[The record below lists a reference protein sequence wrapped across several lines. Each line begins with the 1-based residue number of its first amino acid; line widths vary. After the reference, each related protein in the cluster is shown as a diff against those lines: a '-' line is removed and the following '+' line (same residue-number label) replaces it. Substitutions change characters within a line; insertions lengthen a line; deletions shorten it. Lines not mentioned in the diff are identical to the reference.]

1 MCSILGQRPVL
12 LPASKKKMSMRIES
26 SPPRPKFNVEQ
37 QLHRLGGIIDV
48 IIHLFPESSDV
59 FEYDEE
65 LFTLILVARDLTHD
79 IREQVDQ
86 GKSLDTS
93 DGYDAK
99 SAFLHP
105 HQTFGPDTDAADGC
119 ADCLAE

>member
-1 MCSILGQRPVL
+1 VYHIGTKTYLIARKQE
-12 LPASKKKMSMRIES
+12 KEMSMCIHPTPS
-26 SPPRPKFNVEQ
+26 RPKASLEQ
-37 QLHRLGGIIDV
+37 QIHRLGGIIDV
-48 IIHLFPESSDV
+48 MIHLFPESSDV

-79 IREQVDQ
+79 IRDQVDQ
-86 GKSLDTS
+86 GKPLETFAGSA
-93 DGYDAK
+93 AK
-99 SAFLHP
+99 AAFLHP

>member
-1 MCSILGQRPVL
+1 MYHIGTKAYLIARKQE
-12 LPASKKKMSMRIES
+12 KKMSMCAQPT
-26 SPPRPKFNVEQ
+26 PPRPRVSIEQ

-48 IIHLFPESSDV
+48 MIHLFPESSDL

-79 IREQVDQ
+79 IRDQVDQ
-86 GKSLDTS
+86 GKPLETFE
-93 DGYDAK
+93 G
-99 SAFLHP
+99 SASQAGFLHP
-105 HQTFGPDTDAADGC
+105 HQTSGPHTNPADGC